1 MFFSRKKVQ
10 YTCQNFIKIQFM
22 DFSQK
27 NVNFTFKFFL
37 FFLLGIIFGGFWIF
51 LGFKQGFFIV
61 NSASQSENILQKNNF
76 SQTSDNVKNS

>member
-1 MFFSRKKVQ
+1 
-10 YTCQNFIKIQFM
+10 M

-51 LGFKQGFFIV
+51 LGFKQGFFIA